1 MRKIVAA
8 FIGMGFV
15 SFLFVTYSHAEMKAD
30 NPPVANDAGSQQPRG
45 AIQSGQTDIT
55 DTKGETGSIPSKY
68 TVMPV
73 ARGKKVE
80 VDSELIGD
88 TVKNPKGEELGKLEQ
103 LIMDSETK
111 RIEYAMISI
120 GDTGQM
126 KAYPWSAFKVNKE
139 QGNVVLNV
147 TKEQLQ
153 TKATDLSPDIQTL
166 QDQLQTLRKSESSAG
181 AREGQGLNMG
191 DRGAAGP
198 MGEATKGGG
207 GVERAPASTK

>member
-30 NPPVANDAGSQQPRG
+30 NPPVKNDAGSQQPRG

-55 DTKGETGSIPSKY
+55 NTKGETGSIPSKY

-88 TVKNPKGEELGKLEQ
+88 TVKNPKGEDLGKLEQ

-120 GDTGQM
+120 GDTGQL

>member
-1 MRKIVAA
+1 MDKTAMG
-8 FIGMGFV
+8 FIGIGLVTLTFA
-15 SFLFVTYSHAEMKAD
+15 TYSHAETKAD
-30 NPPVANDAGSQQPRG
+30 SPPAPSEAGSVQSRG
-45 AIQSGQTDIT
+45 ATKAGDTDMT
-55 DTKGETGSIPSKY
+55 NTKDKGGLPSKY
-68 TVMPV
+68 TIMPV

-80 VDSELIGD
+80 VNSELIGD

-120 GDTGQM
+120 GDTGEL
-126 KAYPWSAFKVNKE
+126 KAYPWSSFKVNKE

-147 TKEQLQ
+147 TKEQLGM
-153 TKATDLSPDIQTL
+153 KSTDLSPDLQAI
-166 QDQLQTLRKSESSAG
+166 QDQLQTLRKNESHVQP
-181 AREGQGLNMG
+181 RDGQNMG

-198 MGEATKGGG
+198 MGETTKGGG